1 MAENISSVETTGRTD
16 YQAQVPDDE
25 IDLVDLWLFFWEKRK
40 IFFFSAILIL
50 VVGIVGF
57 KMFYEQKQ
65 VSTVRSLIVLDNKV
79 VDIKA
84 VFGTKA
90 VFGDRVSL
98 SVQLASHI
106 EYVVLPQMALL
117 PEYELVKSYVLATK
131 AIPVAGTN
139 MVEVTNQVS
148 GNDTD
153 DLVKFQSQLVEQ
165 IYAELNNSS
174 YSLSGGIS
182 SSLASLNSSAA
193 RLQHL
198 ISALDWEAGL
208 TLDPQDVSYQLFL
221 NQLDARKNGLS
232 KELDDLTIS
241 LNELESELTLFK
253 PHIAVK
259 GQVSGK
265 TTGIK
270 PTTAYVLIFV
280 LAFFLA
286 IFIVV
291 GAAFVSKVQA
301 RLAGRG

>member
-1 MAENISSVETTGRTD
+1 MAEKTSARESAGSAD
-16 YQAQVPDDE
+16 YQVLIQDDE

-40 IFFFSAILIL
+40 VFFSAAILIL

-57 KMFYEQKQ
+57 KVLYEPKQ
-65 VSTVRSLIVLDNKV
+65 VSIVRSLIVVDNKV
-79 VDIKA
+79 VD
-84 VFGTKA
+84 TKA

-98 SVQLASHI
+98 SVQLARHI
-106 EYVVLPQMALL
+106 EYVVLPQMVSLS
-117 PEYELVKSYVLATK
+117 EYELVKPYILATK
-131 AIPVAGTN
+131 ATPVVGTN

-153 DLVKFQSQLVEQ
+153 DLAKFQSQLVEQ
-165 IYAELNNSS
+165 IYAELNNST
-174 YSLSGGIS
+174 YSLSGDIS
-182 SSLASLNSSAA
+182 SSLASLNNSAA

-198 ISALDWEAGL
+198 ISALDREAGL

-221 NQLDARKNGLS
+221 NQLESRKNGLS
-232 KELDDLTIS
+232 KELDGLTIS
-241 LNELESELTLFK
+241 LNDLESELTLFE

-259 GQVSGK
+259 GQVSSK
-265 TTGIK
+265 TVGIK

-291 GAAFVSKVQA
+291 GSAFVSKVQD

>member
-1 MAENISSVETTGRTD
+1 MAGNISPGETAERTD
-16 YQAQVPDDE
+16 YPAQIPDDE
-25 IDLVDLWLFFWEKRK
+25 IDLIDLWLFFWGKRK

-79 VDIKA
+79 VGGA
-84 VFGTKA
+84 PVAF
-90 VFGDRVSL
+90 
-98 SVQLASHI
+98 SVQLARRI

-165 IYAELNNSS
+165 IYAELNNST
-174 YSLSGGIS
+174 YSLSGDIS
-182 SSLASLNSSAA
+182 SNLASLNNSAA
-193 RLQHL
+193 RLQQL
-198 ISALDWEAGL
+198 ISALDREAGL
-208 TLDPQDVSYQLFL
+208 TVDPQDVSYQLFL
-221 NQLDARKNGLS
+221 NQLESRKNGLS

-241 LNELESELTLFK
+241 LNDLESALTLFE

-259 GQVSGK
+259 GQVSSK
-265 TTGIK
+265 ATGIK
-270 PTTAYVLIFV
+270 PGTAYTLIFV
-280 LAFFLA
+280 LAVFLA
-286 IFIVV
+286 IFIVI
-291 GAAFVSKVQA
+291 GAAFVSKVQD
-301 RLAGRG
+301 RMAGRG